1 MKMDFDLKLQQTQKL
16 IMTPE
21 LKQAI
26 EILQLNAIELND
38 LIENEIETNPVLEK
52 DDIHDENDIYELYKY
67 IKGFNDDNIYGYNKD
82 DEEKDEVTYENFI
95 SLKPTMVEHL
105 LFQLHITPVSEK
117 LEKICEYIIF
127 SLSPSGYLKESIKD
141 IALYLGCS
149 EKDVL
154 KALKIVQSFD
164 PPGIGARDLKE
175 CLKLQLVASGK
186 YNELVKELIE
196 NYLNE
201 IAENKYALLSKKL
214 NVSITEIQSAVDLI
228 KKLNPKPGS
237 NFAANNDV
245 KYIVP
250 DVFVIKRDGE
260 YVVIMNDSLFPKLK
274 FNSHYQQIVE
284 NSDDEVAKRYISS
297 KLQSAMWLIKSIE
310 SRRETLYK
318 VVKAIVDLQKE
329 FFDKGIGY
337 LRPMTQKQVADIV
350 GVHESTVSRAA
361 NGKYVETPRGL
372 FEIKYFFQSGISN
385 KNGHELSSESIKNL
399 IKKLIE
405 EENSQKPL
413 SDQKIADILNERDIN
428 ISRRTVTKY
437 REELGIA
444 STSKRR
450 RF

>member
-26 EILQLNAIELND
+26 EILQLNAIELNS

-52 DDIHDENDIYELYKY
+52 DDTHDENDIYELYKY
-67 IKGFNDDNIYGYNKD
+67 IKGFNDENIYGYNRD
-82 DEEKDEVTYENFI
+82 DEEKDEITYENFV

-105 LFQLHITPVSEK
+105 LFQLHITPVSK
-117 LEKICEYIIF
+117 KMEKICEYVIF
-127 SLSPSGYLKESIKD
+127 SLSPSGYLKENIND
-141 IALYLGCS
+141 IAEYLGCS

-154 KALKIVQSFD
+154 KALEIIQSFD

-175 CLKLQLVASGK
+175 CLKLQLTASGK
-186 YNELVKELIE
+186 YDGLVKELIE
-196 NYLNE
+196 NHLNE
-201 IAENKYALLSKKL
+201 IAENKYASLSKML
-214 NVSITEIQSAVDLI
+214 NVNITEIQSAVDLI

-237 NFAANNDV
+237 NFASNNDV

-250 DVFVIKRDGE
+250 DVYVVKRNGE
-260 YVVIMNDSLFPKLK
+260 YVVIVNDSLFPRLR
-274 FNSHYQQIVE
+274 FNSHYQSILE
-284 NSDDEVAKRYISS
+284 NINDEDAKRYVSS
-297 KLQSAMWLIKSIE
+297 KLQSAMWLMKSIE

-318 VVKAIVDLQKE
+318 VVKAIVDFQVD

-350 GVHESTVSRAA
+350 GIHESTVSRAA

-405 EENSQKPL
+405 EENPKKPL
-413 SDQKIADILNERDIN
+413 SDQKIADILNEKNIN

-437 REELGIA
+437 REELSIA
-444 STSKRR
+444 STSKRKR
-450 RF
+450 Y